1 MKKQDYSTSFLAKKN
16 AKDVLN
22 AINHVSGWWTE
33 NVEGSSGDLNDIFTV
48 RFAETFVTF
57 RITEFIPE
65 KKATWLVTDCYLHW
79 LTDKKE
85 WMDTQILFEISV
97 QGDSTRINFTHVGLV
112 PEIECYNDCVKGW
125 DQYIKNSLYKLVTE
139 GKGQPERK
147 KMEAAGTHA

>member
-33 NVEGSSGDLNDIFTV
+33 NVEGSSGNLNDIFTV

-65 KKATWLVTDCYLHW
+65 KKAAWLVTDCYLHW

-85 WMDTQILFEISV
+85 WMDTQILFEISE
-97 QGDSTRINFTHVGLV
+97 QGDSTRVNFTHVGLV

-147 KMEAAGTHA
+147 KMEAAGTHT